1 MLSAMGETSEQEVQL
16 RTMYRDVATAVIR
29 VARRDP
35 ATAEVIAAELDAMH
49 RPTIAD
55 DIRDQISNSEIEG

>member
-1 MLSAMGETSEQEVQL
+1 MCI
-16 RTMYRDVATAVIR
+16 RDS
-29 VARRDP
+29 P